1 MLYVMKTPNTPTN
14 EDRDD
19 DFVGRILSRREVFAL
34 FGAMGAAGLVAGF
47 SQKATRAQQPNDT
60 NADSFVYLPIVSKA
74 QSTPT
79 PTATATNA
87 PTATPLPTL
96 TPNPLTPTP
105 TLTPTGT
112 IVQCVARPEKTEG
125 PFFVDE
131 LLNRS
136 DIRSDPGTG
145 ALRPGAQFNLAFRAF
160 NISNSCA
167 ALPNAQVD
175 IWHCD
180 ASGLYSDVAQNGT
193 SGQKFLRGYQ
203 LTNTNGIVNFVT
215 IYPGWYISRA
225 VHIHFKI
232 RLNNLVFTS
241 QLFFDD
247 TFTDQVYALAPYN
260 TRGARTTRNSND
272 NIYGTN
278 GSELQLTVA
287 QSGGVYSATFDI
299 GLVIE

>member
-1 MLYVMKTPNTPTN
+1 V
-14 EDRDD
+14 
-19 DFVGRILSRREVFAL
+19 
-34 FGAMGAAGLVAGF
+34 
-47 SQKATRAQQPNDT
+47 
-60 NADSFVYLPIVSKA
+60 
-74 QSTPT
+74 
-79 PTATATNA
+79 
-87 PTATPLPTL
+87 
-96 TPNPLTPTP
+96 
-105 TLTPTGT
+105 
-112 IVQCVARPEKTEG
+112 
-125 PFFVDE
+125 
-131 LLNRS
+131 
-136 DIRSDPGTG
+136 
-145 ALRPGAQFNLAFRAF
+145 FRAF

-203 LTNTNGIVNFVT
+203 LTNTSGIANFVT
-215 IYPGWYISRA
+215 IYPGWYSGRA

-247 TFTDQVYALAPYN
+247 NFTDLVYALAPYN
-260 TRGARTTRNSND
+260 TRGARNTRNSND

-278 GSELQLTVA
+278 GSQLQLNVT

-299 GLVIE
+299 GLLI

>member
-1 MLYVMKTPNTPTN
+1 
-14 EDRDD
+14 
-19 DFVGRILSRREVFAL
+19 
-34 FGAMGAAGLVAGF
+34 
-47 SQKATRAQQPNDT
+47 
-60 NADSFVYLPIVSKA
+60 
-74 QSTPT
+74 
-79 PTATATNA
+79 
-87 PTATPLPTL
+87 LPTL

-145 ALRPGAQFNLAFRAF
+145 VLRPGAQFNLAFRAF

-203 LTNTNGIVNFVT
+203 LTNTNGIANFVT
-215 IYPGWYISRA
+215 IYPGWYPGRA

-278 GSELQLTVA
+278 GSQLQLTVA